1 MAGPPPHRLRFPLS
15 PRGGPRPVRPPLGL
29 GLRARGISPP
39 AHLMRPPS
47 IRLNLPH
54 AQLQSQGQGQGIS
67 QGQPSVSHPMVI
79 APSLGPALSP
89 QPLIAP
95 SPGQSRDASTHSVS
109 GSEQRKLVIKLDH
122 LDTVAVVLLVT
133 RRKAFHLYD
142 KYELLFSA
150 PLLLSSLATTPHL
163 CGAATFWMLCYTWSN
178 IVLDCLPILSVDS

>member
-1 MAGPPPHRLRFPLS
+1 MAGPPPPHRLRFPLS
-15 PRGGPRPVRPPLGL
+15 PRGGPRPLRPPLGL

-39 AHLMRPPS
+39 SHLMRPPS

-54 AQLQSQGQGQGIS
+54 AQLQIQGQGQGIS

-89 QPLIAP
+89 QPMIAP

-122 LDTVAVVLLVT
+122 LDTVAVVLLAT
-133 RRKAFHLYD
+133 RRKAFHLDD

-150 PLLLSSLATTPHL
+150 PLHIFTCNNSSSLWSCYNLNVVLHLVIHCAGLSS
-163 CGAATFWMLCYTWSN
+163 YS
-178 IVLDCLPILSVDS
+178 

>member
-89 QPLIAP
+89 QPMIAL

-122 LDTVAVVLLVT
+122 LDTVAVVLLAT

-150 PLLLSSLATTPHL
+150 PHRFAVEAKFCVFRTVPTPE
-163 CGAATFWMLCYTWSN
+163 
-178 IVLDCLPILSVDS
+178 